1 MYTPHFT
8 KLIGSMYWF
17 LNNHFFPQRRTKL
30 SHACLLSLGWLGLR
44 KQTFFWKTRDCPQNF
59 KTVKGLEFKMAYPY
73 YAFVIKNYFC
83 LGDIVVLPGT
93 YWCFLIQFMNN
104 GHSLILFCKQ
114 LYFFILA
121 GKAEYSFL
129 LSGLIW
135 YLLAFLSKT
144 KHALV
149 HSYHYR

>member
-1 MYTPHFT
+1 M
-8 KLIGSMYWF
+8 
-17 LNNHFFPQRRTKL
+17 
-30 SHACLLSLGWLGLR
+30 
-44 KQTFFWKTRDCPQNF
+44 
-59 KTVKGLEFKMAYPY
+59 
-73 YAFVIKNYFC
+73 
-83 LGDIVVLPGT
+83 VLPGT
-93 YWCFLIQFMNN
+93 HRCFLIQFMNN

-149 HSYHYR
+149 HSYHYRYFLIFLVQMVFFCSFWDNKLLFVLSGTHANLLKIVNRPGVPGLFYKQLRH